1 MHNLPH
7 PYRLVLWPLS
17 ALYGAIVRFR
27 NLLYLKGVLKSTRPS
42 GVRIIS
48 VGNLTVGGTGKTPV
62 TIHLAACLKDRGMRV
77 AILSRGYRR
86 TTRGARVVSDGE
98 RLLMSPQEAGDE
110 PCLMA
115 QRLRGVHLVVS
126 EKRTAG
132 AELLKE
138 RFGPDVILLDDGFQ
152 HLAIKRD
159 LDIVLIDGRQLSE
172 NPRVLP
178 SGPLR
183 EPPDSLKRAD
193 IILFKDHTHLP
204 RPFAPYIEGKPRWG
218 FSYRAGRLLDEG
230 FRPLGGAGLLKD
242 RRVVAVCGIAEP
254 DSFFTT
260 LEGCGARVVERVG
273 LPDHHLYTEADVAT
287 LVDRVEKTGAEWV
300 LTTEKDGVKLKDCK
314 GVEAL
319 PLRILT
325 IDVAIEEEKPF
336 VSKVLELSGIETA
349 GSCDKI

>member
-1 MHNLPH
+1 MYSLPY

-27 NLLYLKGVLKSTRPS
+27 NLLYLKGILKSTKPP
-42 GVRIIS
+42 GVKIVS

-62 TIHLAACLKDRGMRV
+62 TIYLATCLKDRGTRV

-86 TTRGARVVSDGE
+86 TTTGARVVSDGE
-98 RLLMSPQEAGDE
+98 RLLMGPQEAGDE

-115 QRLRGVHLVVS
+115 QRLGGVPLVVS
-126 EKRTAG
+126 EKRTEG

-159 LDIVLIDGRQLSE
+159 MDIVLIDGKQLSE
-172 NPRVLP
+172 NPWVLP

-183 EPPDSLKRAD
+183 EPPDSLERAD
-193 IILFKDHTHLP
+193 IILFKDHTPPP
-204 RPFAPYIEGKPRWG
+204 RSFAPYIEGKPRWG

-230 FRPLGGAGLLKD
+230 FMPLGEAELLGGK
-242 RRVVAVCGIAEP
+242 RVVAVCAIAEP
-254 DSFFTT
+254 DSFLAT
-260 LEGCGARVVERVG
+260 LEGCGAEVVERVS
-273 LPDHHLYTEADVAT
+273 LPDHHHYTETDVAT
-287 LVDRVEKTGAEWV
+287 MRDRLEKSGAEWV
-300 LTTEKDGVKLKDCK
+300 VTTEKDGIKLKDCK
-314 GVEAL
+314 EIEGV

-325 IDVAIEEEKPF
+325 IDVAIDEEKLF
-336 VSKVLELSGIETA
+336 ISKVLELSGIETTA
-349 GSCDKI
+349 SCDKM